1 MSQNYKILLM
11 ICGFLYLPFV
21 VSEENLSFQN
31 ISIQSDRV
39 TIDRKSEK
47 LVFKNNVE
55 IKIDGYV
62 IKGSN
67 AMLSS
72 KDEKLEIYGKPA
84 SIKSEEIDGQAE
96 KFEIYP
102 NKSMNLI
109 RNARLL
115 NKGNSITS
123 NFITYQ
129 IIANEQ

>member
-1 MSQNYKILLM
+1 MIQNYKILL
-11 ICGFLYLPFV
+11 IVYGFLYLPFV
-21 VSEENLSFQN
+21 IPAENASFQN
-31 ISIQSDRV
+31 ISIQSDQV
-39 TIDRKSEK
+39 TIDKNTEQ

-67 AMLSS
+67 ALLSS
-72 KDEKLEIYGKPA
+72 KDEKLEIYGNPA
-84 SIKSEEIDGQAE
+84 SIQSEEIDGEAE
-96 KFEIYP
+96 VFEIYP

-109 RNARLL
+109 GNAKLL

-129 IIANEQ
+129 IIANE

>member
-1 MSQNYKILLM
+1 MPQNYKFLL
-11 ICGFLYLPFV
+11 IVFGFLYLPFV
-21 VSEENLSFQN
+21 VSEENSSFQS
-31 ISIQSDRV
+31 ISIQSDQV
-39 TIDRKSEK
+39 TIDRKTEQ

-67 AMLSS
+67 AMLSN
-72 KDEKLEIYGKPA
+72 KDEKLEIYGNPA
-84 SIKSEEIDGQAE
+84 SIQSEEIDGQAE
-96 KFEIYP
+96 TFEIYP

-109 RNARLL
+109 GNARLL

-129 IIANEQ
+129 IIANE

>member
-1 MSQNYKILLM
+1 MSQNYKILLLVF
-11 ICGFLYLPFV
+11 GFLYLPV
-21 VSEENLSFQN
+21 VVPEENSSFQN
-31 ISIQSDRV
+31 ISIQSDQV
-39 TIDRKSEK
+39 TIDRKTEQ

-72 KDEKLEIYGKPA
+72 KDEKLEIYGNPA
-84 SIKSEEIDGQAE
+84 SIQSEEIDGQAE
-96 KFEIYP
+96 TFEIYP

-109 RNARLL
+109 GNARLL

-129 IIANEQ
+129 IIANE

>member
-1 MSQNYKILLM
+1 MPQNYKILL
-11 ICGFLYLPFV
+11 IVYGILYLPFV
-21 VSEENLSFQN
+21 IPAENVSFQN
-31 ISIQSDRV
+31 ISIQSDQV
-39 TIDRKSEK
+39 TIDKNTEQ

-67 AMLSS
+67 ALLSS
-72 KDEKLEIYGKPA
+72 RDEKLEIYGNPA
-84 SIKSEEIDGQAE
+84 SIQSEEIDGEAE
-96 KFEIYP
+96 AFTIYP

-109 RNARLL
+109 GNAKLL

-129 IIANEQ
+129 IIANE

>member
-1 MSQNYKILLM
+1 MPQNYKFLL
-11 ICGFLYLPFV
+11 IVFGFLYLPFV
-21 VSEENLSFQN
+21 VPEENSSFQN
-31 ISIQSDRV
+31 ISIQSDQV
-39 TIDRKSEK
+39 TIDRKTEQ

-72 KDEKLEIYGKPA
+72 KDEKLEIYGNPA
-84 SIKSEEIDGQAE
+84 SIQSEEMDGQA
-96 KFEIYP
+96 KRFEIYP

-109 RNARLL
+109 GNAKLL

-129 IIANEQ
+129 IIANE

>member
-1 MSQNYKILLM
+1 MPQNYKILL
-11 ICGFLYLPFV
+11 IVFGVLYLPFV
-21 VSEENLSFQN
+21 VSEENSSFQN
-31 ISIQSDRV
+31 ISIQSDQV
-39 TIDRKSEK
+39 TIDRKTEQ

-72 KDEKLEIYGKPA
+72 KDEKLEIYGNPA
-84 SIKSEEIDGQAE
+84 SIQSEEMDGEAE
-96 KFEIYP
+96 TFEIYP

-109 RNARLL
+109 GNARLL
-115 NKGNSITS
+115 SKGNSITS

-129 IIANEQ
+129 IIANE

>member
-1 MSQNYKILLM
+1 MPQNYKILL
-11 ICGFLYLPFV
+11 IVFGFLYLPFV
-21 VSEENLSFQN
+21 VSEENSSFQN
-31 ISIQSDRV
+31 ISIQSDQV
-39 TIDRKSEK
+39 TIDRKTEQ

-72 KDEKLEIYGKPA
+72 KDEKLEIYGNPA
-84 SIKSEEIDGQAE
+84 SIQSEEMDGEAE
-96 KFEIYP
+96 TFEIYP

-109 RNARLL
+109 GNARLL

-129 IIANEQ
+129 IIANE

>member
-1 MSQNYKILLM
+1 M

-21 VSEENLSFQN
+21 VSEENSSFQN

>member
-1 MSQNYKILLM
+1 MPQNYKILL
-11 ICGFLYLPFV
+11 IVFGFLYLPFL
-21 VSEENLSFQN
+21 VSEENSSFRN
-31 ISIQSDRV
+31 ISIQSDQV
-39 TIDRKSEK
+39 TIDRKTEQ
-47 LVFKNNVE
+47 LVFENNVE

-72 KDEKLEIYGKPA
+72 KDEKLEIYGNPA
-84 SIKSEEIDGQAE
+84 SIQSEEMDGEAE
-96 KFEIYP
+96 TFEIYP

-109 RNARLL
+109 GSARLL

-129 IIANEQ
+129 IIANE

>member
-1 MSQNYKILLM
+1 MPQNYKFLL
-11 ICGFLYLPFV
+11 IVFGFLYLPLV
-21 VSEENLSFQN
+21 VPEENSSFQN
-31 ISIQSDRV
+31 ISIQSDQV
-39 TIDRKSEK
+39 TIDRKTEQ

-72 KDEKLEIYGKPA
+72 KDEKLEIYGNPA
-84 SIKSEEIDGQAE
+84 SIQSEEMDGQAKRFE
-96 KFEIYP
+96 KYQ

-109 RNARLL
+109 GNAKLL

-129 IIANEQ
+129 IIANE

>member
-1 MSQNYKILLM
+1 M
-11 ICGFLYLPFV
+11 
-21 VSEENLSFQN
+21 VSEENSSFQN
-31 ISIQSDRV
+31 ISIQSDQV
-39 TIDRKSEK
+39 TIDRKTEQ

-67 AMLSS
+67 AMLSN
-72 KDEKLEIYGKPA
+72 KDEKLEIYGNPA
-84 SIKSEEIDGQAE
+84 SIQSEEMDGEAE
-96 KFEIYP
+96 TFEIYP

-109 RNARLL
+109 GNARLL

-129 IIANEQ
+129 IIANE

>member
-1 MSQNYKILLM
+1 MSQNYKFLL
-11 ICGFLYLPFV
+11 IVFGFLYLPFV
-21 VSEENLSFQN
+21 VSEENSSFQS
-31 ISIQSDRV
+31 ISIQSDQV
-39 TIDRKSEK
+39 TIDRKTEQ

-67 AMLSS
+67 AMLSN
-72 KDEKLEIYGKPA
+72 KDEKLEIYGNPA
-84 SIKSEEIDGQAE
+84 SIQSEEMDGEAE
-96 KFEIYP
+96 TFVIYP

-109 RNARLL
+109 GNARLL

-129 IIANEQ
+129 IIANE

>member
-1 MSQNYKILLM
+1 MLQNYKILL
-11 ICGFLYLPFV
+11 IVFGFLYLPFV
-21 VSEENLSFQN
+21 VSEENSSFQN
-31 ISIQSDRV
+31 ISIQSDQV
-39 TIDRKSEK
+39 TIDRKTEQ

-72 KDEKLEIYGKPA
+72 KDEKLEIYGNPA
-84 SIKSEEIDGQAE
+84 SIQSEEMDGEAE
-96 KFEIYP
+96 TFEIYP

-109 RNARLL
+109 GNARLL

-129 IIANEQ
+129 IIANE

>member
-1 MSQNYKILLM
+1 MPQNYKILL
-11 ICGFLYLPFV
+11 IVFGFLYLPFV
-21 VSEENLSFQN
+21 VSEENSSFQN
-31 ISIQSDRV
+31 ISIQSDQV
-39 TIDRKSEK
+39 TIDRKTEQ

-72 KDEKLEIYGKPA
+72 KDEKLEIYGNPA
-84 SIKSEEIDGQAE
+84 SIQSEEIDGEAE
-96 KFEIYP
+96 TFEIYP

-109 RNARLL
+109 GNARLL

-129 IIANEQ
+129 IIANE

>member
-1 MSQNYKILLM
+1 MPQNYKILL
-11 ICGFLYLPFV
+11 IVFGFLYLPFV
-21 VSEENLSFQN
+21 VSEENSSFQN
-31 ISIQSDRV
+31 ISIQSDQV
-39 TIDRKSEK
+39 TIDRKTEQ

-72 KDEKLEIYGKPA
+72 KDEKLEIYGNPA
-84 SIKSEEIDGQAE
+84 SIQSEEIDGQAE
-96 KFEIYP
+96 TFEIYP

-109 RNARLL
+109 GNARLL

-129 IIANEQ
+129 IIANE

>member
-1 MSQNYKILLM
+1 MPQSYKILL
-11 ICGFLYLPFV
+11 IVFGFLYLPFV
-21 VSEENLSFQN
+21 VSEENSSFQN
-31 ISIQSDRV
+31 ISIQSDQV
-39 TIDRKSEK
+39 TIDRKTEQ

-72 KDEKLEIYGKPA
+72 KDEKLEIYGNPA
-84 SIKSEEIDGQAE
+84 SIQSEEMDGEAE
-96 KFEIYP
+96 TFEIYP

-109 RNARLL
+109 GNARLL

-129 IIANEQ
+129 IIANE

>member
-1 MSQNYKILLM
+1 MSHNYKILLI
-11 ICGFLYLPFV
+11 ICGFLYQPFV

-31 ISIQSDRV
+31 ISIQSDKV

-62 IKGSN
+62 IKGTN
-67 AMLSS
+67 AMLNS
-72 KDEKLEIYGKPA
+72 KDQKLVIYGKPA
-84 SIKSEEIDGQAE
+84 SITSTEIEGQAE

-115 NKGNSITS
+115 NKGNSIKS

-129 IIANEQ
+129 ITANE

>member
-1 MSQNYKILLM
+1 MPQNYKILL
-11 ICGFLYLPFV
+11 IVYGILYLPFV
-21 VSEENLSFQN
+21 IPAENVSFQN
-31 ISIQSDRV
+31 ISIQSDQV
-39 TIDRKSEK
+39 TIDKNTEQ

-67 AMLSS
+67 ALFSS
-72 KDEKLEIYGKPA
+72 KDEKLEIYGNPA
-84 SIKSEEIDGQAE
+84 SIQSEEIDGEAE
-96 KFEIYP
+96 VFEIYP

-109 RNARLL
+109 GNAKLL

-129 IIANEQ
+129 IIANE